1 MRSDFVVREVLTGL
15 RRNIT
20 MTIAMILTT
29 AISLGL
35 VGTGLLAVRTID
47 RTEELYSD
55 RVEVQVALTSDVS
68 ANDTD
73 CAQPVCSGL
82 RSTLENSPLVA
93 SVRFES
99 QQQAYE
105 RYKELFA
112 GQSLAEV
119 VRPQSLP
126 ATLRV
131 KLADQEAGAA
141 AVREAMADQ
150 VGVRNVID
158 QRDVVAKLF
167 DFLGGVRNVTF
178 ALALVQAIAAL
189 LLISNTVQVS
199 AFTRRTEVGVMR
211 LVGATR
217 WYTQLP
223 FLIEAVV
230 TGIVGALIAVAGL
243 LVGKFLFIDQLLSGI
258 VSNGVVPPI
267 EIADVVWVA
276 PILVM
281 IGAAI
286 AAVTGYVTLRLYVRL

>member
-1 MRSDFVVREVLTGL
+1 
-15 RRNIT
+15 
-20 MTIAMILTT
+20 MTIAMVLTT

-47 RTEELYSD
+47 RTEQLYSD

-68 ANDTD
+68 ANDQD
-73 CAQPVCSGL
+73 CSQPICSGL
-82 RSTLENSPLVA
+82 KSTLESSPLVD
-93 SVRFES
+93 SVRYES
-99 QQQAYE
+99 QEQAYE
-105 RYKELFA
+105 RYKQLFA
-112 GQSLAEV
+112 GQSLADL

-126 ATLRV
+126 STLRV
-131 KLADQEAGAA
+131 RLADQEAGAE
-141 AVREAMADQ
+141 AVRQAMTGQ

-167 DFLGGVRNVTF
+167 DFLGGVRDVTF
-178 ALALVQAIAAL
+178 ALALVQAVAAL

-230 TGIVGALIAVAGL
+230 TGVVGALIAAGGL
-243 LVGKFLFIDQLLSGI
+243 LVGKFLFIDELLSGI

-267 EIADVVWVA
+267 EVGDVIWVS

-281 IGAAI
+281 IGAGI

>member
-1 MRSDFVVREVLTGL
+1 MRSDFVVREVVTGL
-15 RRNIT
+15 RRNVT
-20 MTIAMILTT
+20 MTVAMVLTT

-47 RTEELYSD
+47 RTEQLYSD
-55 RVEVQVALTSDVS
+55 RVEVQVALTSDIS
-68 ANDTD
+68 AADGD
-73 CAQPVCSGL
+73 CSQPVCAGL
-82 RSTLENSPLVA
+82 KEILEGSPLVD
-93 SVRFES
+93 SVRYEN

-105 RYKELFA
+105 RYLQLFE
-112 GQSLAEV
+112 GQALADV

-131 KLADQEAGAA
+131 RLADQDAGAQ
-141 AVREAMADQ
+141 AVREAMTGQ

-158 QRDVVAKLF
+158 QRDVVARLF

-230 TGIVGALIAVAGL
+230 TGVVGALIAVGGL
-243 LVGKFLFIDQLLSGI
+243 LAGKFLFIDQLLSGI

-267 EIADVVWVA
+267 EVGDIIWVS